1 MRGHRTLV
9 LAAAIVAM
17 TADAADARRKKD
29 AAQAPAAQQTS
40 AAAAKP
46 VVPSIETR
54 ARELMDLDEDGVRAR
69 YGQPRLLRKE
79 PPAQVWQYADDA
91 CVLLV
96 VLYDPKDGR
105 GRPKV
110 KYARGHMLP
119 GHENDA
125 ANCLT
130 GPRPGTPANAT
141 ALPSASPVVIPGQP
155 LTGTPVYSP
164 GDPVP
169 AAPK

>member
-1 MRGHRTLV
+1 M
-9 LAAAIVAM
+9 LAAAVIVAM
-17 TADAADARRKKD
+17 TANAADARKKKD
-29 AAQAPAAQQTS
+29 AAQAPAAQQT
-40 AAAAKP
+40 AVKP

-54 ARELMDLDEDGVRAR
+54 ARELMDLDEDEVRGR

-96 VLYDPKDGR
+96 VLYDPKDGK

-110 KYARGHMLP
+110 KYAQGHMLP

-130 GPRPGTPANAT
+130 GPRQGTPANAT
-141 ALPSASPVVIPGQP
+141 ALPSASPVVIPGRP

-164 GDPVP
+164 GDPAP